1 MWSIELLRLTSY
13 PSPDAIIKDPDWW
26 NTLVGELPEKRIS
39 QPKIG
44 GVKESGPYKNGI
56 LSLDMNASK
65 LNWIYKPVQSEENP
79 FPIFEDYKETWQ
91 TFSEL
96 MKKWFELSDCPTT
109 RRLAFGAQF
118 SLEVGSKVDGYISL
132 AKYLHDV
139 KIDPN
144 GSSELFYQIN
154 RPRLIDFNETKI
166 SINRLTRWKILAV
179 QLFRMEF
186 PKGSQTRIGKDVHSC
201 RLEVDINT
209 DNDFEGTFSN
219 QEQKQLWNTLKENG
233 IEITEKGDIP

>member
-26 NTLVGELPEKRIS
+26 NTLVGELPESRIS

-44 GVKESGPYKNGI
+44 GVQESGPYKNGI
-56 LSLDMNASK
+56 LSFDINPSK
-65 LNWIYKPVQSEENP
+65 LNWTYKPVQSEENP
-79 FPIFEDYKETWQ
+79 FPIFEDSNETLQ
-91 TFSEL
+91 SFSEL
-96 MKKWFELSDCPTT
+96 ITKWFELGDCPTA

-118 SLEVGSKVDGYISL
+118 SLEVGSKVDGYMSL
-132 AKYLHDV
+132 DKYLHDV

-144 GSSELFYQIN
+144 GSSDLFYQIN

-201 RLEVDINT
+201 RREVDINT